1 MQIGDYSRVYIRG
14 RNWRKERFAEES
26 RGCGITLLESWR
38 SNNWNQSVLSGIAIS
53 VEDHIVDE
61 SNEGVVKINE
71 VEVELVEYNS
81 SRVLKAEEVEI
92 LQFGK
97 NYNQIDESGRNE
109 DIGEKNKDLLE
120 DEDDWEEIERTD
132 LERSFGTVVV
142 FVGSRINDNS
152 LSNEVKMKLHGY
164 YRIVT
169 QSPCHEPHTIFLFF
183 EIIYL
188 LQHSK
193 FERRFCHLNGRGF
206 IETNYQN

>member
-1 MQIGDYSRVYIRG
+1 
-14 RNWRKERFAEES
+14 
-26 RGCGITLLESWR
+26 
-38 SNNWNQSVLSGIAIS
+38 
-53 VEDHIVDE
+53 VDE

-71 VEVELVEYNS
+71 VEVELVEYDS

-92 LQFGK
+92 LQFEK

-132 LERSFGTVVV
+132 LERSFGADVV
-142 FVGSRINDNS
+142 FVGFRINDNS

-164 YRIVT
+164 YRIAT
-169 QSPCHEPHTIFLFF
+169 QSPCHEPHTIFLFIK
-183 EIIYL
+183 IIYL

-193 FERRFCHLNGRGF
+193 FHVYH
-206 IETNYQN
+206 I

>member
-1 MQIGDYSRVYIRG
+1 MGTYRHEPS
-14 RNWRKERFAEES
+14 KK
-26 RGCGITLLESWR
+26 LE
-38 SNNWNQSVLSGIAIS
+38 IS
-53 VEDHIVDE
+53 KRDHIVDE

-132 LERSFGTVVV
+132 LERSFGAVVV

-152 LSNEVKMKLHGY
+152 LSNEVKMKLHGFW
-164 YRIVT
+164 VFFGT
-169 QSPCHEPHTIFLFF
+169 LFLKRDWRHAYFLYMWMGLW
-183 EIIYL
+183 I
-188 LQHSK
+188 
-193 FERRFCHLNGRGF
+193 RCM
-206 IETNYQN
+206 